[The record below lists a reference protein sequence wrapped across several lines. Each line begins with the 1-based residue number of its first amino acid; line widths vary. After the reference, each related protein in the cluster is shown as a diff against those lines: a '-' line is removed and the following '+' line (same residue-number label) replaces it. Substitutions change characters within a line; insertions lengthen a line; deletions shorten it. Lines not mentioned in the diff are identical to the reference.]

1 MRAPPRAP
9 TATGHPVV
17 NARLQALQPRVVQ
30 WLFRNHLEPQGD
42 VTLDRRRV
50 FILPTRAGLV
60 FCFMAVVVWFG
71 SLNFNLQ
78 LGYLLAFLV
87 LSIALVGMHQT
98 HRNLAHL
105 VVREQRAASVHAGEI
120 ADFEF
125 VIDNPTGE
133 PRYAIKF
140 AFVLPRRRRPRAAER
155 PGQGVWVDVAAS
167 SSVRASIGLPTRRRG
182 RRSCPRVR
190 ISTRFPF
197 GLWEAWAYASPRMT
211 TIVYAAPETDAP
223 PIPPGSGGDR
233 DIANGIIAGNDD
245 FAGVRPYRPGDPLK
259 AIAWRLAAHSD
270 ELSVKLFESSAG
282 EETLL
287 DFDAL
292 PASLPLERRISRLTR
307 WVLDAEAS
315 GVRYSLSLPGSHIT
329 TATGPAQR
337 ARCLEALALFP
348 AY

>member
-1 MRAPPRAP
+1 M
-9 TATGHPVV
+9 
-17 NARLQALQPRVVQ
+17 NARLQELQPRLVR
-30 WLFRNHLEPQGD
+30 WLFRNHQEPQGD

-50 FILPTRAGLV
+50 FILPTKAGLV
-60 FCFMAVVVWFG
+60 FSFMAAVVWFG

-87 LSIALVGMHQT
+87 LSVALVGMHQT

-120 ADFEF
+120 ANFEF

-133 PRYAIKF
+133 ARYAIQF
-140 AFVLPRRRRPRAAER
+140 AFVLPRRRRLRPRAAER
-155 PGQGVWVDVAAS
+155 PGQGVWIDVAAS
-167 SSVRASIGLPTRRRG
+167 SSVRTSIGLPTRRRG

-197 GLWEAWAYASPRMT
+197 GLWEAWAYASPELT
-211 TIVYAAPETDAP
+211 TIVYAAPEVDAP

-233 DIANGIIAGNDD
+233 DVANGIIAGNDD

-259 AIAWRLAAHSD
+259 AVAWRLAARSD

-292 PASLPLERRISRLTR
+292 PPALPLERRISRLTR
-307 WVLDAEAS
+307 WVLDAEAA
-315 GVRYSLSLPGSHIT
+315 GLRYSLKLPGVQIP
-329 TATGPAQR
+329 TATGPTQR
-337 ARCLEALALFP
+337 ARCLETLALFP
-348 AY
+348 GQ